1 MLLTKP
7 FLSSFHQ
14 SSAVD
19 RRPDQISGCEEKRE
33 QLIRLAALVAIG
45 EAPFPADFE
54 PQDLQIVLAEVA
66 RLRRRK
72 LVRFVARAIAQDI
85 HGDGRSK

>member
-1 MLLTKP
+1 VLLTKP

-14 SSAVD
+14 SSPAD
-19 RRPDQISGCEEKRE
+19 RRPDRVCGSEDKRE
-33 QLIRLAALVAIG
+33 QLIRLAALVAVG

-85 HGDGRSK
+85 YGDARSK